1 MRYVHAVS
9 PSLIYLP
16 SLSFNL
22 PGFSNYTVRS
32 ASPEVVICVPVPLS
46 VCLSLCLSVCGM
58 YVCLY
63 VCLSVSL
70 SVSRSL
76 SLSLP
81 LPLSLPLSLSIKCLI
96 YWSGVVGENSSVL
109 EWSQVICARIVDT
122 VTSPDFQ
129 AFAEAACK
137 HVVEIAQATLRESPE
152 RHTPALREFAA
163 VSEKDAEEGAHRI
176 FRKYGL
182 AAPVKLRR
190 INIGPGPLQRFPYL
204 NFSDWVKYLLETRQL
219 SQLCGTNDIAR
230 MNVLLDE
237 FWRRYRLVEPD
248 YELWQLADSGQL
260 DLKFTIPVYS
270 HSDEGRTLKKKPF
283 WILSCHGALGLGTKK
298 NKERMCR
305 HPTTSV
311 RMACDSISRATPG
324 VTSSWC
330 L

>member
-1 MRYVHAVS
+1 MCATCMQCLPHLSTYHLSLSTSQAFPIILYDQLPLKLLSVS
-9 PSLIYLP
+9 P
-16 SLSFNL
+16 
-22 PGFSNYTVRS
+22 
-32 ASPEVVICVPVPLS
+32 
-46 VCLSLCLSVCGM
+46 SLCLSVCPS
-58 YVCLY
+58 
-63 VCLSVSL
+63 VCLSVVCMYVCMCVCLSL
-70 SVSRSL
+70 SRSL
-76 SLSLP
+76 SLSLS

-152 RHTPALREFAA
+152 GHTPALREFAA

-219 SQLCGTNDIAR
+219 SHLCGTNDIAR

-298 NKERMCR
+298 NKENV
-305 HPTTSV
+305 PTPDDI
-311 RMACDSISRATPG
+311 REDGMRLNLEGATPG